1 MLKVTEVLV
10 TARRTGRAEL
20 DEHAEPPS
28 NSEIEVALKDPEEIL
43 ADLRN
48 QLSVLKAV
56 TVNIGKPI
64 SYRLNHLL
72 SGVRA
77 QITINLISKI

>member
-20 DEHAEPPS
+20 DEQAEPSS
-28 NSEIEVALKDPEEIL
+28 NSEIEVTLKDLEENL
-43 ADLRN
+43 ANLSN

-56 TVNIGKPI
+56 TVNIGQPI
-64 SYRLNHLL
+64 SYRLDHLL
-72 SGVRA
+72 LGVRA